1 MAAIDNNDIDI
12 VNLSERMAVLGAH
25 LPVKGG
31 MPQFLSGT
39 GAPTM
44 SAPPG
49 SLYLRQ
55 NGSSSTMYVNQSAAN
70 PGTTWTAVT
79 IP

>member
-1 MAAIDNNDIDI
+1 MAAIDLNDIDI
-12 VNLSERMAVLGAH
+12 PNLAERIAQLGAH
-25 LPVKGG
+25 LPVKNGQ
-31 MPQFLSGT
+31 PQLLSGT
-39 GAPTM
+39 GAPTI
-44 SAPPG
+44 SAPSG

-55 NGSSSTMYVNQSAAN
+55 NAGSSTLYVNQSVSS